1 MKQQAP
7 AMVRDVHTRKHR
19 EIVFA
24 RFPPGQLPE
33 AASLLGG
40 LPGLTANTHAD
51 GRTLLVEYDLL
62 DYTLCGLEEGL
73 ADQGFHLD
81 NSLMCK
87 LLRAFTYYIEETQLH
102 NLQAPERLIKT
113 YSKEAYAKA
122 WDSHLHGDHDDTP
135 AEWREYK

>member
-1 MKQQAP
+1 MKHSSP
-7 AMVRDVHTRKHR
+7 INVRDAHTRKHR

-33 AASLLGG
+33 AAQLLSG
-40 LPGLTANTHAD
+40 LQGVSASAHVD

-62 DYTLCGLEEGL
+62 DYTLHGLEEGL
-73 ADQGFHLD
+73 TDQGFHLD

-87 LLRAFTYYIEETQLH
+87 LLRAFTHYVEATQLH
-102 NLQAPERLIKT
+102 NLEAPERLIKT

-122 WDSHLHGDHDDTP
+122 WDNRLHGDHDDTP
-135 AEWREYK
+135 VEWREYK